1 MQLERLNH
9 KHKLNKQHVYVEYN
23 WVGWQYPAEVWW
35 GDESVSGNYWYEAE
49 EGEGGNEMYRK
60 DWTIYVRKKV
70 LSARLH
76 NDEISNKWQ
85 RPHLVARCR
94 TLWSLFLSAACKQ
107 PQQQGEAH
115 SRWETRV
122 LLHTRVREARG
133 SPYDWRTLRAYI

>member
-85 RPHLVARCR
+85 KPTV
-94 TLWSLFLSAACKQ
+94 Q
-107 PQQQGEAH
+107 PNLGHSEAYSFSGE
-115 SRWETRV
+115 
-122 LLHTRVREARG
+122 LLHLLV
-133 SPYDWRTLRAYI
+133 LKVL